1 MIKIAICDDEQNI
14 VDKIANVTIEY
25 KKMKNIQFE
34 TDTFLSGINLIRK
47 FSNFDLIFLD
57 IDMPELNGIEVAKKL
72 RDSDVISKIVYVTN
86 HAHFTSQ
93 ALSLHAFG
101 YIVKPFKDSEI
112 FSLLEDFMKFFNA
125 EIQSK
130 CKRMS
135 FKTTQGVVCLNVE
148 DIIYFEYSKPN
159 GVNVVTMDKIL
170 HTRST
175 LQEVLKMVEGYG
187 FVSPHKSFIVNL
199 SCVEIIDGIN
209 MLMKNGATI
218 QIAQKRVS
226 SFRSAHNRFLRG
238 D

>member
-1 MIKIAICDDEQNI
+1 MIKIAICDDEQSI
-14 VDKIANVTIEY
+14 VDKIKNAAIKY
-25 KKMKNIQFE
+25 KKTNNIQFE
-34 TDTFLSGINLIRK
+34 TYTFLSGINLIRK
-47 FSNFDLIFLD
+47 FNDFDLIFLD

-72 RDSDVISKIVYVTN
+72 RDSDVFAKIVYVTN

-93 ALSLHAFG
+93 ALSIHAFA
-101 YIVKPFKDSEI
+101 YIVKPFEDSEI

-125 EIQSK
+125 EIQLK
-130 CKRMS
+130 CKRIS
-135 FKTTQGVVCLNVE
+135 FKTTQGVVCLNIE

-159 GVNVVTMDKIL
+159 GVNVVTVDKIL
-170 HTRST
+170 RTRST
-175 LQEVLKMVEGYG
+175 LQEILKIVEDSG

-199 SCVEIIDGIN
+199 SCVETIDGVN